1 MELDTT
7 MELHIISP
15 TKTDTVSIEWLEVET
30 RTGSFIIQKGHAPLL
45 LILAHNKPITFM
57 SVTGKQESIPVGDGV
72 LESDRT
78 RITIIMRDMS

>member
-1 MELDTT
+1 

-15 TKTDTVSIEWLEVET
+15 TKTDTLLIEWLEVET
-30 RTGSFIIQKGHAPLL
+30 SHGGSFIIQKGHAPLL

-57 SVTGKQESIPVGDGV
+57 SAHGSHNGKTESIPVGHGI

-78 RITIIMRDMS
+78 RITIIMRDMR